1 MVQLTGTANP
11 ATFALSASR
20 TSRIVRVL
28 IAIAAMALAANC
40 FLKYL
45 WCTACYSAWSGIP
58 KLAEQWKA
66 AGANAAFNGWS
77 VLILAGVSLLVLC
90 TVIRLRNSQMSGLLK
105 TGVRLAISLATTV
118 TGTAI
123 FTLVLSW
130 FKQGMH

>member
-1 MVQLTGTANP
+1 MVQLSRTANP
-11 ATFALSASR
+11 ATAALSTSR
-20 TSRIVRVL
+20 TVRIL
-28 IAIAAMALAANC
+28 IAIAVMALAANC

-45 WCTACYSAWSGIP
+45 WWTACYSAWSGIP
-58 KLAEQWKA
+58 RMAEQWRA

-77 VLILAGVSLLVLC
+77 VVVLVGISLALVFSVVQLRSS
-90 TVIRLRNSQMSGLLK
+90 RLSGLLK
-105 TGVRLAISLATTV
+105 SGVRVVISLATTI